1 MVSTTSDTTLKS
13 MDLIKHRDTSL
24 VLDTS
29 KKLSLQFKQRVKLI
43 KDLLRVYTIVTSKT
57 EITEKWLRFTQ
68 EDNGKYCKT
77 KRLSGRQRPPTTAS
91 QTSSFPACPQL
102 RYTHAQR
109 QRTSFC

>member
-1 MVSTTSDTTLKS
+1 MTSATPVTPLKS
-13 MDLIKHRDTSL
+13 MDLTKLRD
-24 VLDTS
+24 VLPVFNAN
-29 KKLSLQFKQRVKLI
+29 KKRSLQFNQQAKHI

-109 QRTSFC
+109 QRT